1 MPLTSY
7 IIQQNQ
13 TPPVIST
20 TLLTDAN
27 IFPSNYKLTIIPT
40 DDEIIKASEFVL
52 DNADLN
58 KTGEVNSFTL
68 SPSLFQY
75 SIRNTN
81 VILSDYIYKVVFQD
95 STNLKNN
102 STWQAREDNQVFVW
116 LYFGKSLTIPI
127 TSEDLKA
134 GLIPNISRTI
144 TPVIT
149 AQSVQA
155 TLDNVGEERKPVIKS
170 INF

>member
-1 MPLTSY
+1 
-7 IIQQNQ
+7 
-13 TPPVIST
+13 
-20 TLLTDAN
+20 
-27 IFPSNYKLTIIPT
+27 
-40 DDEIIKASEFVL
+40 
-52 DNADLN
+52 
-58 KTGEVNSFTL
+58 
-68 SPSLFQY
+68 
-75 SIRNTN
+75 
-81 VILSDYIYKVVFQD
+81 
-95 STNLKNN
+95 
-102 STWQAREDNQVFVW
+102 VFVW